1 MSDWVFRTDTEA
13 VFDALGSGT
22 HAASLRE
29 YFGAAGYA
37 ELVRLAAAGA
47 GRRRAGPPVW
57 ILPGIMGSRLGC
69 APRRGTGAKVVW
81 IDPRAI
87 GAGAL
92 EDLVLPPARAALQPM
107 GVLLFAYAR
116 LVLQLRAE
124 GFEARLH
131 AYDWRLGIDESG
143 AELATAIRTAGRP
156 VVLIGHSMGGL
167 IARIAMG
174 KVARRCVR
182 KLIMLG
188 TPNFGSYA
196 PVQALRGTYPFVRK
210 VALLDLE
217 HSPEFL
223 AERVFTTFPGLYQ
236 LLPARRRLCGA
247 DLYAPGSWPADGP
260 QPDPALLAS
269 VAGVRAQLAPPDA
282 RMLQIIGVNRSTI
295 VAVRRGKGGFE
306 YEFAATGGDGSVPLR
321 LARLPRIRTFFVDE
335 AHAMLANNA
344 VVIAAIADLLRRG
357 RTERLAVRWRAPPG
371 RTLRIDDVGLSAN
384 DGVKIDWARLDAAGR
399 AATLARLAE

>member
-1 MSDWVFRTDTEA
+1 MSDWVFRADTEA
-13 VFDALGSGT
+13 VFDALRGGT
-22 HAASLRE
+22 HSASLRE
-29 YFGAAGYA
+29 YFGAAAYA
-37 ELVRLAAAGA
+37 ELVRLAAAA
-47 GRRRAGPPVW
+47 ARRPRRGPPVW
-57 ILPGIMGSRLGC
+57 ILPGIMGSRLGA
-69 APRRGTGAKVVW
+69 APQRGRSHKVLW

-92 EDLVLPPARAALQPM
+92 EDLVLPPAGAALQPM

-116 LVLQLRAE
+116 LVLQLRCE
-124 GFEARLH
+124 GFEARLQ

-143 AELATAIRTAGRP
+143 AALAAAIRAARRP
-156 VVLIGHSMGGL
+156 VMLIGHSMGGL
-167 IARIAMG
+167 IARIAMR
-174 KVARRCVR
+174 KVARRRVR

-210 VALLDLE
+210 VALLDLL

-236 LLPARRRLCGA
+236 LLPPRRRLCGA
-247 DLYAPGSWPADGP
+247 DLYAPGGWPADGP
-260 QPDPALLAS
+260 QPDPALLAR

-282 RMLQIIGVNRSTI
+282 RMLQIVGVNRPTI
-295 VAVRRGKGGFE
+295 VAVRRDGAGFE
-306 YEFAATGGDGSVPLR
+306 YEFAPAGGDGSVPLR
-321 LARLPRIRTFFVDE
+321 LARLPGIRTYYVDE

-357 RTERLAVRWRAPPG
+357 RTPRLALRWRAP
-371 RTLRIDDVGLSAN
+371 RAATLRIDDAELSAN
-384 DGVKIDWARLDAAGR
+384 DGAKIDWSRLDAAGR
-399 AATLARLAE
+399 AAMLAHLSE